1 MIKMEENKVSTWA
14 KVDSK
19 TNLVADIVLWDGV
32 TQVDF
37 GEGFDLYE
45 VPDGTPISTGYTYA
59 KGKYIEP
66 PLTEKEQADKDQNA
80 TSSNVATKQVM
91 MNEVNIQLSILQDA
105 VDLEMAT
112 DEEKASLPLWK
123 KYRVLLSRIDANT
136 KDDIK
141 WPQRPS

>member
-1 MIKMEENKVSTWA
+1 MADNKVLTWA

-19 TNLVADIVLWDGV
+19 TSLVVDLVLWDGIA
-32 TQVDF
+32 QVDF
-37 GEGFDLYE
+37 GEGFKLYE
-45 VPDGTPISTGYTYA
+45 VPDGTPISTGYSYD
-59 KGKYIEP
+59 KGNYIAP

-80 TSSNVATKQVM
+80 TSSNVATKQAM
-91 MNEVNIQLSILQDA
+91 MNEANIQLSILQDA

-141 WPQRPS
+141 WPERPS